1 MVTSFAATLLLAL
14 ALVAAL
20 LFATLLLVNRWHRRR
35 DARAARLRE
44 VLRPKL
50 ADWAERDPT
59 AAEIQ
64 WLARLPRGDGRI
76 LLVACLEALP
86 DVEPEV
92 AERVGEVLRTSG
104 LAAREVA
111 GLRDRSVACRI
122 EACRFAGRLGDPNA
136 VPLLVER
143 LEDPDLRVRRE
154 AIRALG
160 DLRAREAIPRI
171 VDAIEAMGGWSN
183 LLLVMALV
191 RMGPESAPAVGALLV
206 ASRSLGMTKALLQVT
221 GRLGLATNP
230 GTVRTLASHPDPE
243 IRVEAVRVLGSIEP
257 SPDASAVCLAAM
269 NDPEWPV
276 RALAASSLGR
286 LRDERAVPRLAR
298 AMGDPAYW
306 VRHHV
311 AEAMAALGEPGA
323 EALRQGLRDAN
334 PFVRDMAAQMLFMRG
349 LAAGEAA

>member
-1 MVTSFAATLLLAL
+1 VVRSFEAALLLAL

-44 VLRPKL
+44 VLRPML
-50 ADWAERDPT
+50 AGWAERDPT
-59 AAEIQ
+59 AAELR
-64 WLARLPRGDGRI
+64 WLERLPRGDARI

-86 DVEPEV
+86 DVEPD
-92 AERVGEVLRTSG
+92 AAARVREVLRASG

-111 GLRDRSVACRI
+111 GLRDRSAARRI
-122 EACRFAGRLGDPNA
+122 EACRFAGRLGDPGA

-143 LEDPDLRVRRE
+143 LRDPDLRVRRE

-171 VDAIEAMGGWSN
+171 VDAIEAMGEWSN

-191 RMGPESAPAVGALLV
+191 RMGPESAPAVAALLV
-206 ASRSLGMTKALLQVT
+206 ASRSPGMTKALLQVT

-230 GTVRTLASHPDPE
+230 GTIRALASHPDPE

-257 SPDASAVCLAAM
+257 SPDASAVCLDAM

-286 LRDERAVPRLAR
+286 LRDGRAVPRLAR

-323 EALRQGLRDAN
+323 EALRQGLHDAN
-334 PFVRDMAAQMLFMRG
+334 PFVRDMAAQTLFMNG
-349 LAAGEAA
+349 LAEGEAA